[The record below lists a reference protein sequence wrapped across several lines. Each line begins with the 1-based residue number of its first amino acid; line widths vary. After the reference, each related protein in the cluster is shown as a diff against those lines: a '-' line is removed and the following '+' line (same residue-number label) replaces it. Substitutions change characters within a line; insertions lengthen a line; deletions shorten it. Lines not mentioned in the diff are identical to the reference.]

1 MANVLA
7 STAGL
12 ERTWEE
18 DLKLSAGCTAH
29 DCWLRVRSC
38 CVLCAV
44 RSSSLKEDSLW
55 KAYANSKSHELHEQ
69 LVEMYLPF
77 VYKEVTRLSIRVRQ
91 KIEKDE
97 LVSAGVIGLHNAV
110 SKFQPEIFR
119 NFRLHRFEISTLAV
133 LSSRFGI

>member
-55 KAYANSKSHELHEQ
+55 KARGETNMISSSKLSRRKSHSLHDA
-69 LVEMYLPF
+69 
-77 VYKEVTRLSIRVRQ
+77 R
-91 KIEKDE
+91 
-97 LVSAGVIGLHNAV
+97 
-110 SKFQPEIFR
+110 
-119 NFRLHRFEISTLAV
+119 RLHSPRLMPT
-133 LSSRFGI
+133 